1 MNNQPLKTDSVMKK
15 QQWIVAAIVGLS
27 VVVFALII
35 GNSYKYKYR
44 VQDKIA
50 VTGLGE
56 QEFVSDLIVW
66 GGWIVEQ
73 NTSIEAGYAKLN
85 ANKEKVQKYI
95 HDKGIADSDVVFM
108 FVNVEKQN
116 EPIYSS
122 EGRYMGNRFTGYEL
136 RQEFRVESTNVETVE
151 NISREISSLIAQGV
165 QMDSRQ
171 PEYYYTKLSDLKLEL
186 IEKATEDAH
195 TRAQKIADKSGSSLG
210 SLATGRMGVF
220 QITGANSNEAL
231 SAGGNYN
238 SSSKNK
244 KASITMRL
252 EYHIK

>member
-1 MNNQPLKTDSVMKK
+1 MKQ
-15 QQWIVAAIVGLS
+15 QQWIVAAIIGLS
-27 VVVFALII
+27 IVIFAAIL
-35 GNSYKYKYR
+35 GSSYKYKYR
-44 VQDKIA
+44 VQDKIT

-66 GGWIVEQ
+66 QGWIVEQ
-73 NTSIEAGYAKLN
+73 SSSIEAGYARLN

-108 FVNVEKQN
+108 FVNVNKQS
-116 EPIYSS
+116 EPIYSGD
-122 EGRYMGNRFTGYEL
+122 GRYVGSRFTGYEL
-136 RQEFRVESTNVETVE
+136 RQEFRVESTNVEAVE
-151 NISREISSLIAQGV
+151 NVSREISSLIAQGV
-165 QMDSRQ
+165 QMESWQ

-186 IEKATEDAH
+186 IEKATEDAR
-195 TRAQKIADKSGSSLG
+195 TRAQKIADKSGAALG
-210 SLATGRMGVF
+210 SLAMGRMGVF